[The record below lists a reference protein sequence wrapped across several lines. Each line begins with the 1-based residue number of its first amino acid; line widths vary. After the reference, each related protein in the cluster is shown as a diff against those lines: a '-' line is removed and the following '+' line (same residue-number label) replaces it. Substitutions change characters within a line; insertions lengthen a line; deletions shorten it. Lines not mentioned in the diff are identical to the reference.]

1 MKVLLHSNGVPL
13 AEAEREPV
21 TSRLTDE
28 LSHLARIVN
37 RVNVYFH
44 DNNGPKGGCDKTCRL
59 VIHLRRRP
67 PVVIQEQDS
76 ELTPLIHRLLE
87 RAGQTL
93 LRRNA
98 TRRERSNSI
107 SMSGE

>member
-1 MKVLLHSNGVPL
+1 MKILLHTNGLKLTGAQRDFV
-13 AEAEREPV
+13 V
-21 TSRLTDE
+21 SRFEME
-28 LSHLARIVN
+28 LSEMARIIN
-37 RVNVYFH
+37 RVNVYFQ

-76 ELTPLIHRLLE
+76 ELTPLIHRLFE
-87 RAGQTL
+87 RAGQAVQ
-93 LRRNA
+93 RRST

>member
-1 MKVLLHSNGVPL
+1 MKVLLHSNGVPF
-13 AEAEREPV
+13 AEQDRDFV
-21 TSRLTDE
+21 TTRLTDE

-76 ELTPLIHRLLE
+76 ALTPLIHRLLE
-87 RAGQTL
+87 RARQAVQ
-93 LRRNA
+93 RRST